1 MTRPDR
7 TRTAPPLHPDA
18 SASSTVEQEGGRP
31 VRPLLFMS
39 ALYLGA
45 MIVLSGCATD
55 RPPSG
60 AASLTLPTSAATAR
74 GGATS
79 STSSTGVGAP
89 TSTAAGRP
97 TATLPAYQPATV
109 TDVRSSTVLR
119 SPDPVAK
126 VSAFYVATLERAG
139 WRTITSNLSRASARL
154 IATKGADGVT
164 IAISLA
170 RQGSSISVETYRV

>member
-1 MTRPDR
+1 
-7 TRTAPPLHPDA
+7 
-18 SASSTVEQEGGRP
+18 
-31 VRPLLFMS
+31 VRSLLVSS
-39 ALYLGA
+39 ALYLAA
-45 MIVLSGCATD
+45 MVLLAGCATD

-60 AASLTLPTSAATAR
+60 AASLTLPTSATTTP
-74 GGATS
+74 GGT
-79 STSSTGVGAP
+79 TRSTGPDAP
-89 TSTAAGRP
+89 SSTAAGRP

>member
-1 MTRPDR
+1 
-7 TRTAPPLHPDA
+7 
-18 SASSTVEQEGGRP
+18 

-79 STSSTGVGAP
+79 STSSTGAGAP

-126 VSAFYVATLERAG
+126 VSAFYAALERAG